1 VGNGYLFAV
10 MVWSKECKGLLASIN
25 FVCIILQMKK
35 RKTKRYQD
43 MNAAELAEATKEYD
57 QPGTIHGTRPMT
69 PAERAEERKARRRAG
84 RPRIGRGSERINI
97 TIERGL
103 LADADAVARRQK
115 IGRSE
120 LIARS
125 LQLMLIRKAV

>member
-1 VGNGYLFAV
+1 
-10 MVWSKECKGLLASIN
+10 
-25 FVCIILQMKK
+25 MKK
-35 RKTKRYQD
+35 TKAKRYQE

-57 QPGTIHGTRPMT
+57 EPGTIDLTRSMT
-69 PAERAEERKARRRAG
+69 PAERAEERKARNPG
-84 RPRIGRGSERINI
+84 RPKIGRGSERINI

-103 LADADAVARRQK
+103 LAEADAIARRQR

-125 LQLMLIRKAV
+125 LQQMLMRKAV